1 MAESHEPL
9 VFIVS
14 GPSGSGK
21 STLVKKLLE
30 LPGTMLS
37 ISVTTRP
44 PRQGESDNRWYHFV
58 SQDEFQRMAR
68 DGEFLEYACVFG
80 KHSYG
85 TPKKW
90 LAEAL
95 AQKKDLVLEIDVQG
109 ARQVREKVPESIAI
123 FIVPPSREELETR
136 LRARGLDGEDEIRR
150 RLEQARLEMEQYV
163 DYDYVVI
170 NENLESAGHAVQA
183 IAHGARCRTMQN
195 RDRVRKILESFGG

>member
-9 VFIVS
+9 VLIVS

-44 PRQGESDNRWYHFV
+44 PRQGETDNKWYHFV
-58 SQDEFQRMAR
+58 SEDEFQRMVR
-68 DGEFLEYACVFG
+68 NDEFLEYACVFG

-90 LAEAL
+90 LDDAR
-95 AQKKDLVLEIDVQG
+95 AQNKDLVLEIDVQG
-109 ARQVREKVPESIAI
+109 ARQVRKKVPESIAI
-123 FIVPPSREELETR
+123 FIVPPSRQELEKR
-136 LRARGLDGEDEIRR
+136 LRARGLDGEGEIRR

-170 NENLESAGHAVQA
+170 NQNLEEAGDVVQA
-183 IAHGARCRTMQN
+183 IARGARCRTTQN
-195 RDRVRKILESFGG
+195 RDRVRNILKSFGG